1 MFSDLTN
8 FKNSNVKNSNF
19 QFLSNEKNFIE
30 LNDHFYIFKRYSKS
44 RFFNKKDEEE
54 VQLNKDTNN
63 KENNK
68 LTKNINLNNKINLD
82 NEFLKLKKQKNEK
95 TQTER
100 KGDWTCFFCQNFNFA
115 FRYNCNRC
123 QRTKNE
129 TVIMLN
135 KLYFLNLEYTN
146 KIGNKF

>member
-82 NEFLKLKKQKNEK
+82 NEFLKLKKQKNE
-95 TQTER
+95 TI
-100 KGDWTCFFCQNFNFA
+100 
-115 FRYNCNRC
+115 
-123 QRTKNE
+123 
-129 TVIMLN
+129 IMLN

-146 KIGNKF
+146 KISNKF